1 MPMITVEQIRSIV
14 RGPIGGLIL
23 GIIACS
29 IYNWQIKRWSRWIP
43 TGFGEKG
50 KAQLL
55 EEYQTTHRIAN
66 VLAMVG
72 LLTGSLYYRKNHWMT
87 GSDWRG
93 IGIAM
98 GLMTFLPVAYIVA
111 ANIRYGTDRVKE
123 ALIAYVIRNRAPT
136 KVFIIFVG
144 IFFIIGVICAISVLL

>member
-1 MPMITVEQIRSIV
+1 MITAEQIRSIV

-29 IYNWQIKRWSRWIP
+29 IYNWQVKRWSRWIP
-43 TGFGEKG
+43 TGFGKKG
-50 KAQLL
+50 KVQLL
-55 EEYQTTHRIAN
+55 EEYQSTHRIAN

-111 ANIRYGTDRVKE
+111 ASIRHGTERVKE

-136 KVFIIFVG
+136 KVFIIVVG

>member
-1 MPMITVEQIRSIV
+1 
-14 RGPIGGLIL
+14 
-23 GIIACS
+23 
-29 IYNWQIKRWSRWIP
+29 
-43 TGFGEKG
+43 
-50 KAQLL
+50 
-55 EEYQTTHRIAN
+55 
-66 VLAMVG
+66 MVG

>member
-1 MPMITVEQIRSIV
+1 MITAEQIRSIV

-29 IYNWQIKRWSRWIP
+29 IYNWQVKRWSRWIP
-43 TGFGEKG
+43 TGFGK
-50 KAQLL
+50 KDKVQLL
-55 EEYQTTHRIAN
+55 KEYQTTHRIAN

-72 LLTGSLYYRKNHWMT
+72 ILTSLLYYRKNHWMT

-93 IGIAM
+93 LGIAI

-111 ANIRYGTDRVKE
+111 ANIRYGGERVKE
-123 ALIAYVIRNRAPT
+123 ALVAYVIRNRVPP
-136 KVFIIFVG
+136 KMFIVFVG
-144 IFFIIGVICAISVLL
+144 IFFIIGAICAISVLLQ

>member
-1 MPMITVEQIRSIV
+1 MITAEQIRSIV

-29 IYNWQIKRWSRWIP
+29 IYNWQVKRWSRWIP
-43 TGFGEKG
+43 PGFGKKG
-50 KAQLL
+50 KVQLL
-55 EEYQTTHRIAN
+55 EEYQSTHRIAN
-66 VLAMVG
+66 VLAMIG
-72 LLTGSLYYRKNHWMT
+72 LLTGSLYYRKNHWST

-111 ANIRYGTDRVKE
+111 ANIKYGAERVKE
-123 ALIAYVIRNRAPT
+123 ALIAFVIRQRMPT
-136 KVFIIFVG
+136 KVFIVFFG
-144 IFFIIGVICAISVLL
+144 IFFINGVICAIRSLL